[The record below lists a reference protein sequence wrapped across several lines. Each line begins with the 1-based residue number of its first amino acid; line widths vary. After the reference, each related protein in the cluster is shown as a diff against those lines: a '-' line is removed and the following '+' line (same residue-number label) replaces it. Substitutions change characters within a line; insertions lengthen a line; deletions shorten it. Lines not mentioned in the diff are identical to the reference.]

1 VVEEIQSADKSCLP
15 QTARDIAGV
24 MMFEGDAGLKK
35 IAVLSGGEKSRVML
49 GKLIVTPVNLLL
61 LDEPTNHLDMDSCD
75 SLLAA
80 IDAFEGAVVIVT
92 HNEMFLHSLA
102 TRFVVFDR
110 GRARV
115 FDGSYQDFLDTIG
128 WESDDDETPTA
139 HRPGVAVHENPPVSI
154 AAPSKERAPK
164 AAAPHAPAD
173 RKSDRQARAKFVQ
186 ERAKVLG
193 PLEKRVAQLESLIV
207 TLEKDREKTFAALAD
222 ASSRGDA
229 RAIAELSKKSTE
241 IGPQIDWAYTELDRV
256 TRELDEAV
264 ARFDN
269 AA

>member
-1 VVEEIQSADKSCLP
+1 
-15 QTARDIAGV
+15 
-24 MMFEGDAGLKK
+24 
-35 IAVLSGGEKSRVML
+35 ML

-102 TRFVVFDR
+102 TRFIVFDR

-115 FDGSYQDFLDTIG
+115 FDGSYQDFLDTVG
-128 WESDDDETPTA
+128 WEDDEDDAPTT
-139 HRPGVAVHENPPVSI
+139 HRPGVTAVHVNPPAVSLE
-154 AAPSKERAPK
+154 AKPAEHAPK
-164 AAAPHAPAD
+164 PVAPAD
-173 RKSDRQARAKFVQ
+173 RKAERQARAKFVQ

-193 PLEKRVAQLESLIV
+193 PLEKRVAQLETLIA
-207 TLEKDREKTFAALAD
+207 TLERDREKTYSALAE
-222 ASSRGDA
+222 ASSRGDVKT
-229 RAIAELSKKSTE
+229 IAELSKKSNE
-241 IGPQIDWAYTELDRV
+241 IGPQIDWAYAELEKVTTELETAAR
-256 TRELDEAV
+256 
-264 ARFDN
+264 RFDD